1 MQRILSALL
10 CALIVALVAAQFMS
24 DSPTEH
30 RPASLPLSSRAEA
43 QAAPQS
49 TGTTFRYAGGPITS
63 FAANPTDWVVL
74 TGSSTSKT
82 VGVTFVSVCGV
93 ITGTNP
99 SATINFALVKR
110 MSTDTP
116 AGTAVLPTNMT
127 GNGVAATAAASVYT
141 SNPTSLGT
149 GATMVSVPILNM
161 NPGGAGSCV
170 FKEFGSR
177 LPAGP
182 LILRGPT
189 QQLAINLGGITLPS
203 GASLNWEIEMV
214 EL

>member
-1 MQRILSALL
+1 MRKREYRNMRWLA
-10 CALIVALVAAQFMS
+10 ALVLMMVAIGVSDAQA
-24 DSPTEH
+24 
-30 RPASLPLSSRAEA
+30 PAPLSS
-43 QAAPQS
+43 
-49 TGTTFRYAGGPITS
+49 GTTYRYAGGAITA

-110 MSTDTP
+110 ASADTP
-116 AGTAVLPTNMT
+116 VGTGVLPTNVT
-127 GNGVAATAAASVYT
+127 GNGVAPTSAVSVYT
-141 SNPTSLGT
+141 SNPASLGANPT
-149 GATMVSVPILNM
+149 NVSVPLLNL
-161 NPGGAGSCV
+161 NSAGGGSCV

-182 LILRGPT
+182 IILRGAT
-189 QQLAINLGGITLPS
+189 QQLAINLLGITPPP
-203 GASLNWEIEMV
+203 GASLTWEIEVV